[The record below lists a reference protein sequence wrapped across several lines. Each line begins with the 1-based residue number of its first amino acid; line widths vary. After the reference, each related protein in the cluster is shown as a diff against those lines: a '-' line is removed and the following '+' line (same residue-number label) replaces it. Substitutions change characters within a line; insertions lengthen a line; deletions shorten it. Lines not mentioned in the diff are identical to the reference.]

1 MKLKQKSKYQVIM
14 YGGLIVDLALLV
26 AVVILIQRAA
36 WIQAIGALVVS
47 ISGLINFMF
56 LRKALKLFD
65 N

>member
-1 MKLKQKSKYQVIM
+1 M